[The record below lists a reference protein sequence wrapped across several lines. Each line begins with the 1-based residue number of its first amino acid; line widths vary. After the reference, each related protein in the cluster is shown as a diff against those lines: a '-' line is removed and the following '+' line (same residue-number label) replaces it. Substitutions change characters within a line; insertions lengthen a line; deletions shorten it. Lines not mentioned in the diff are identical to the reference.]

1 MRFTVIGHS
10 CLHVETRAGTILVD
24 PWLIGSCY
32 WRSWWHFPPSAE
44 ARPEWFTP
52 DYLYL
57 THHHFDHFHYPSM
70 RKMDR
75 RVHVLIP
82 RFGVDVMEGEVRS
95 LGFGR
100 VTEVPHGQVVE
111 LGDGVRVAS
120 FQYGF
125 DDTTFVI
132 DDGEHVLVDVNDCKI
147 RGRSLQRVIETF
159 GRPTF
164 VFKSYSFAQSYPIAY
179 TAEDPADLQLLT
191 REAYLEDFCGRVR
204 DFWPSYGVPFGS
216 MVAFLHPE
224 NRDLNQFLITP
235 DEVAAAYE
243 DTRRPGDETRVV
255 PMAPGDSWDSVEGF
269 TRSTFDWYTDR
280 EAHLAE
286 LAAKIEPQ
294 LEAQAELEA
303 GRTLSWPEF
312 HDYFSRFVRGLPPL
326 TGRFVCKRPLVFE
339 VPSSSE
345 PYWVVDVRRRR
356 VYRAAAPPVDRAS
369 LVRVPEYVLSEAI
382 RNRVAEVVHGG
393 MRIRVEL
400 RAGGLSDDLAF
411 WGLVAVWELG
421 YLKPTT
427 WLRPRFW
434 QVMWRRRDEILSAL
448 SAARGRAPSS
458 TAWRTGSPS
467 PTEST
472 PARAGRS
479 GGGVVE
485 DHDHAGV
492 ARHPHPVRSCRH
504 R

>member
-10 CLHVETRAGTILVD
+10 CLYVETAAGTILVD

-32 WRSWWHFPPSAE
+32 WRSWWHFPPSA
-44 ARPEWFTP
+44 AVRPEWFSP
-52 DYLYL
+52 DYIYL

-75 RVHVLIP
+75 RVHVLVP

-100 VTEVPHGQVVE
+100 VTELPHGAVVD
-111 LGDGVRVAS
+111 LGNGVRVGS

-125 DDTTFVI
+125 DDTTFVVA
-132 DDGEHVLVDVNDCKI
+132 DGTHVLVDVNDCKI
-147 RGRSLQRVIETF
+147 RGKSLARVVEEF
-159 GRPTF
+159 GNPTF

-179 TAEDPADLQLLT
+179 EAEDPADLQLLT
-191 REAYLEDFCGRVR
+191 RDSYLEDFCGRVR
-204 DFWPSYGVPFGS
+204 DLRSCYGVPFGS

-224 NRDLNQFLITP
+224 NRDLNQYLITP
-235 DEVAAAYE
+235 DEVAAAY
-243 DTRRPGDETRVV
+243 DATRRDGDHTQVV
-255 PMAPGDSWDSVEGF
+255 PMAPGDSWDAETGF

-280 EAHLAE
+280 ERHLAE
-286 LAAKIEPQ
+286 LADSIRPK
-294 LEAQAELEA
+294 LEAQSATEQ
-303 GRTLSWPEF
+303 GCTLSWPEF
-312 HDYFSRFVRGLPPL
+312 HQYFTRFVRGLPPL

-339 VPSSSE
+339 VPSSPE

-356 VYRAAAPPVDRAS
+356 VHRAATPPPERAS
-369 LVRVPEYVLSEAI
+369 LVRVPEPVMAEAI
-382 RNRVAEVVHGG
+382 RNRVVQVVHGA

-421 YLKPTT
+421 YLKPRT

-434 QVMWRRRDEILSAL
+434 QVMWRRRDEIVSAL
-448 SAARGRAPSS
+448 GAARGR
-458 TAWRTGSPS
+458 GSFFDRMADRFA
-467 PTEST
+467 E
-472 PARAGRS
+472 
-479 GGGVVE
+479 
-485 DHDHAGV
+485 
-492 ARHPHPVRSCRH
+492 
-504 R
+504 

>member
-10 CLHVETRAGTILVD
+10 CLYVETSAGTILVD

-32 WRSWWHFPPSAE
+32 WRSWWHFPPSAQ
-44 ARPEWFTP
+44 AREEWFSP
-52 DYLYL
+52 DYIYL

-82 RFGVDVMEGEVRS
+82 RFGVDVMEGEVRG

-100 VTEVPHGQVVE
+100 VTELPHGEVVD
-111 LGDGVRVAS
+111 LGSGVRVGS

-132 DDGEHVLVDVNDCKI
+132 ADGDHVLVDINDCKI
-147 RGRSLQRVIETF
+147 RGKSLERVAASF

-179 TAEDPADLQLLT
+179 EAENPDDLQLLT
-191 REAYLEDFCGRVR
+191 RDSYLEDFSGRVR
-204 DFWPSYGVPFGS
+204 DLRPCFGVPFGS

-224 NRDLNQFLITP
+224 NRDLNQYLITP
-235 DEVAAAYE
+235 GDVATAY
-243 DTRRPGDETRVV
+243 DASRRPGDATQIV
-255 PMAPGDSWDSVEGF
+255 PMAPGDSWDSERGF
-269 TRSTFDWYTDR
+269 TLSSFDWYSDR
-280 EAHLAE
+280 ERHLAE
-286 LAAKIEPQ
+286 LAASIEPK
-294 LEAQAELEA
+294 LEAQNAAEA
-303 GRTLSWPEF
+303 GRALVWSEF
-312 HDYFSRFVRGLPPL
+312 HDYFTRFVRGLPPL

-339 VPSSSE
+339 VPSCPE
-345 PYWVVDVRRRR
+345 PYWVVDVRRKR
-356 VYRAAAPPVDRAS
+356 VYRATEPLSERAS
-369 LVRVPEYVLSEAI
+369 IARVPEAVLADAI
-382 RNRVAEVVHGG
+382 RSQVVQVVHGA

-421 YLKPTT
+421 YLKPRT

-434 QVMWRRRDEILSAL
+434 QVLWRRRDEIISAL
-448 SAARGRAPSS
+448 GAVRGR
-458 TAWRTGSPS
+458 GSFLDRMAHRFA
-467 PTEST
+467 ES
-472 PARAGRS
+472 
-479 GGGVVE
+479 
-485 DHDHAGV
+485 D
-492 ARHPHPVRSCRH
+492 
-504 R
+504 